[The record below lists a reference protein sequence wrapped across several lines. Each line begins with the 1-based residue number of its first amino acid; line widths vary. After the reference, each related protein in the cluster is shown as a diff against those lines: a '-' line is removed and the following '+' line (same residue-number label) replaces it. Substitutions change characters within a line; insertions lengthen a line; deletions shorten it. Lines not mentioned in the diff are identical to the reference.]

1 MTFSLL
7 KSLQAGAPPPKVML
21 LPDALF
27 FVRAV
32 PILAGATPE
41 DAAAQTGLALEALA
55 PFPPAQ
61 LFHGFH
67 WVPGAEHALVYAA
80 YRRRFTSEQ
89 LAAWEGAELVLPT
102 FAALLGG
109 KVEPATAV
117 LAPSAEG
124 LTAIYWEAGA
134 VPAKVLF
141 RPLPPEADEATRAQV
156 RDELLREVGATRH
169 VVDLAAA
176 PTVETSRTEREF
188 AFRAGDFVSRLP
200 SAVAAATDV
209 RDRVELAALR
219 RAQKRD
225 VLFWRVF
232 VGCLALIG
240 LLALGELGLVG
251 AALWQ
256 KARVAQATAQRP
268 LVEKIMTAQSITT
281 RVKELSTRR
290 LLPIEMILLVSAK
303 KPEAVIF
310 LRTTT
315 NGLYSLTV
323 DAKSTSP
330 AAVSA
335 YQTLLT
341 EQPFAEKVEIR
352 DQRARDNTMT
362 FTIIVTFRP
371 GSVKPSAFTP

>member
-1 MTFSLL
+1 MTLSLL
-7 KSLQAGAPPPKVML
+7 KSLQAGVPPPKVLL

-32 PILAGATPE
+32 PIVAGATPA
-41 DAAAQTGLALEALA
+41 DAAAQTELALEALA

-67 WVPGAEHALVYAA
+67 WVPGAEQALVYAA

-89 LAAWEGAELVLPT
+89 LAAWEGAELVLPA

-109 KVEPATAV
+109 KVEPGTAV

-124 LTAIYWEAGA
+124 LTAICWENGA

-141 RPLPPEADEATRAQV
+141 RPLPPEADETERARV
-156 RDELLREVGATRH
+156 RGELLREAGPARR

-176 PTVETSRTEREF
+176 PGAEASRSEREF

-200 SAVAAATDV
+200 AAVAAAADV
-209 RDRVELAALR
+209 RDRAELAALR

-251 AALWQ
+251 AALRQ
-256 KARVAQATAQRP
+256 KARVALAGAQRP
-268 LVEKIMTAQSITT
+268 QVEKIMTAQSITT
-281 RVKELSTRR
+281 RVRELSTRR
-290 LLPIEMILLVSAK
+290 LLPIEMILMVSGR
-303 KPEAVIF
+303 KPEAVTF

-323 DAKSTSP
+323 EAKSASP

-352 DQRARDNTMT
+352 DQRSRDNTMT
-362 FTIIVTFRP
+362 FTLIVTFRP
-371 GSVKPSAFTP
+371 GALAPTAPKP